1 MKKNINKEKST
12 NSFLKSF
19 FDIEYNNNKLLFNN
33 LENIYSLITFLS
45 HNIED
50 LDIETPDLRY
60 GTRKD
65 LLEKLKIIEGFYK
78 SMKID
83 FNIEDIVK
91 NGTFNIIS
99 TNNSEEATFSE
110 MYSGNNNYTV
120 TEESYINPKTN
131 QKEITYK
138 EYHETINVNNND
150 LLTDSI
156 IWVHEVSHYRNQPYK
171 QRWEVNDI
179 LTELVAFTEE
189 LIYIDYLKKIGYEE
203 EASMFAVAD
212 YNNFY
217 YFLTR
222 SYYII
227 RMVLLYYSLGE
238 ISKESYKMLYGKDK
252 DYKKS
257 LNIFFKEIQVDRR
270 SIFTL
275 LYYSVGAI
283 SMYNYIEYK
292 KDPTF
297 FNRVQELNTALLTNS
312 TSLEESLKI
321 INISLNEESLQRI
334 LDNIN
339 IFKEEIKKESK
350 TKVLK
355 RKQTQK

>member
-1 MKKNINKEKST
+1 MEKNIDKEKSA

-19 FDIEYNNNKLLFNN
+19 FDIEYNKNKLLFSN

-50 LDIETPDLRY
+50 LDMETPDLSC
-60 GTRKD
+60 GARKD
-65 LLEKLKIIEGFYK
+65 LMEKLKLIEGFYK

-99 TNNSEEATFSE
+99 TNNPDEATFSE
-110 MYSGNNNYTV
+110 IYSGNNNYIV
-120 TEESYINPKTN
+120 TEEFYTDSKTN
-131 QKEITYK
+131 QKIITYK
-138 EYHETINVNNND
+138 EYHEAINVNNND

-156 IWVHEVSHYRNQPYK
+156 IWVHEASHYRNQPYK

-189 LIYIDYLKKIGYEE
+189 LIYIDYLKRVGYEE
-203 EASMFAVAD
+203 EANMFAVAD

-227 RMVLLYYSLGE
+227 RIVLLYYSLGE
-238 ISKESYKMLYGKDK
+238 ISKESYKILYGKDK

-257 LNIFFKEIQVDRR
+257 LNIFFKEIQVNRK

-283 SMYNYIEYK
+283 SMYNYTEYK

-297 FNRVQELNTALLTNS
+297 FAKVQELNNALLTNS
-312 TSLEESLKI
+312 ASLENSLKI
-321 INISLNEESLQRI
+321 ININLNEESLQRI
-334 LDNIN
+334 VNNIN
-339 IFKEEIKKESK
+339 IFKEEIKKEIK
-350 TKVLK
+350 TKVL
-355 RKQTQK
+355 RKNKQ

>member
-1 MKKNINKEKST
+1 MKEKVEVEVST
-12 NSFLKSF
+12 NTFLKSF
-19 FDIEYNNNKLLFNN
+19 FDIEYNKNKLLFSN
-33 LENIYSLITFLS
+33 LGNIYSLITFLS
-45 HNIED
+45 NNIEN
-50 LDIETPDLRY
+50 LDMKTPDLSC
-60 GTRKD
+60 GARKD
-65 LLEKLKIIEGFYK
+65 LMEKLKLIEGFYK

-99 TNNSEEATFSE
+99 TNNPDEATFSE
-110 MYSGNNNYTV
+110 IYSGNNNYII
-120 TEESYINPKTN
+120 TEEFYTDSKTN
-131 QKEITYK
+131 QKIITYK
-138 EYHETINVNNND
+138 EYHKTINVYNND
-150 LLTDSI
+150 LVTDSI
-156 IWVHEVSHYRNQPYK
+156 IWVHEISHYRNQPSIK
-171 QRWEVNDI
+171 RGEVNDI

-189 LIYIDYLKKIGYEE
+189 LIYIDYLKRVGYEE
-203 EASMFAVAD
+203 EANMFAVAA

-227 RMVLLYYSLGE
+227 RIVLLYYSLGE
-238 ISKESYKMLYGKDK
+238 ISKESYKILYGKDK

-257 LNIFFKEIQVDRR
+257 LNTFFKEIQVNRK

-283 SMYNYIEYK
+283 SMYNYTEYK

-297 FNRVQELNTALLTNS
+297 FAKVQELNNALLTNS
-312 TSLEESLKI
+312 ASLENSLKI
-321 INISLNEESLQRI
+321 INISLNKESLQRI

-339 IFKEEIKKESK
+339 IFKEEIKKEIK
-350 TKVLK
+350 TKVL
-355 RKQTQK
+355 RK

>member
-1 MKKNINKEKST
+1 MEKNIDKEKSA

-19 FDIEYNNNKLLFNN
+19 FDIEYNNNKLLFSN
-33 LENIYSLITFLS
+33 LGNIYSLITFLS

-50 LDIETPDLRY
+50 LDMEAPDLSC

-99 TNNSEEATFSE
+99 TNNSAEATFSE

-120 TEESYINPKTN
+120 TEESYTDSKTT
-131 QKEITYK
+131 QKVVTYK
-138 EYHETINVNNND
+138 EYHETINIYNND
-150 LLTDSI
+150 LLTDSV
-156 IWVHEVSHYRNQPYK
+156 IWAHESSHYRNQPYK

-203 EASMFAVAD
+203 EASMFAVSE
-212 YNNFY
+212 YNNLY
-217 YFLTR
+217 CFLTR

-227 RMVLLYYSLGE
+227 RIVLLYYSLGE
-238 ISKESYKMLYGKDK
+238 ISKESYKMLYGEDE

-257 LNIFFKEIQVDRR
+257 LNIFFKEIQVNRK

-297 FNRVQELNTALLTNS
+297 FDRVQELNNALLTNS

-334 LDNIN
+334 VNNIN

-350 TKVLK
+350 TKVLRK
-355 RKQTQK
+355 KQTQK

>member
-1 MKKNINKEKST
+1 MKEKVEVEVST
-12 NSFLKSF
+12 NTFLKSF
-19 FDIEYNNNKLLFNN
+19 FDIEYNKNKLLFSN
-33 LENIYSLITFLS
+33 LGNIYSLITFLS
-45 HNIED
+45 NNVEN
-50 LDIETPDLRY
+50 LDMKTPDLSC
-60 GTRKD
+60 GARKD
-65 LLEKLKIIEGFYK
+65 LMEKLKLIEGFYK

-99 TNNSEEATFSE
+99 TNNPDEATFSE
-110 MYSGNNNYTV
+110 IYSGNNNYII
-120 TEESYINPKTN
+120 TEEFYTDSKTN
-131 QKEITYK
+131 QKIITYK
-138 EYHETINVNNND
+138 EYHKTINVYNND
-150 LLTDSI
+150 LVTDSI
-156 IWVHEVSHYRNQPYK
+156 IWVHEISHYRNQPSIK
-171 QRWEVNDI
+171 RGEVNDI

-189 LIYIDYLKKIGYEE
+189 LIYIDYLKRVGYEE
-203 EASMFAVAD
+203 EANMFAVAA

-227 RMVLLYYSLGE
+227 RIVLLYYSLGE
-238 ISKESYKMLYGKDK
+238 ISKESYKILYGKDK

-257 LNIFFKEIQVDRR
+257 LNTFFKEIQVNRK

-283 SMYNYIEYK
+283 SMYNYTEYK

-297 FNRVQELNTALLTNS
+297 FAKVQELNNALLTNS
-312 TSLEESLKI
+312 ASLENSLKI
-321 INISLNEESLQRI
+321 INISLNKESLQRI

-339 IFKEEIKKESK
+339 IFKEEIKKEIK
-350 TKVLK
+350 TKVL
-355 RKQTQK
+355 RK

>member
-1 MKKNINKEKST
+1 MEKNIDKEKSA

-19 FDIEYNNNKLLFNN
+19 FDIEYNKNRLLFSN
-33 LENIYSLITFLS
+33 LGNIYSLITFLCC
-45 HNIED
+45 NIEV
-50 LDIETPDLRY
+50 LDMEIPDLRY

-65 LLEKLKIIEGFYK
+65 LAEKLKIIEGFYK

-110 MYSGNNNYTV
+110 MYSGKNNYTV

-131 QKEITYK
+131 QKVIIYK

-150 LLTDSI
+150 LLTDSVV
-156 IWVHEVSHYRNQPYK
+156 WVHEASHYRNQPYK
-171 QRWEVNDI
+171 QRWEVNYI

-203 EASMFAVAD
+203 EANMFAVAD

-217 YFLTR
+217 CFLTR

-238 ISKESYKMLYGKDK
+238 ISKESYKMLYGEDE

-257 LNIFFKEIQVDRR
+257 LNIFFKEIQVDRK

-292 KDPTF
+292 KDPAF
-297 FNRVQELNTALLTNS
+297 FDRVQELNNALLTNS
-312 TSLEESLKI
+312 TSLEDSLKI

-334 LDNIN
+334 VNNIN
-339 IFKEEIKKESK
+339 IFKEKIKKESK
-350 TKVLK
+350 TKVL
-355 RKQTQK
+355 RKKQK

>member
-1 MKKNINKEKST
+1 MKEKVEVEVST
-12 NSFLKSF
+12 NTFLKSF
-19 FDIEYNNNKLLFNN
+19 FDIEYNKNKLLFSN
-33 LENIYSLITFLS
+33 LGNIYSIITFLS
-45 HNIED
+45 NNIEN
-50 LDIETPDLRY
+50 LDMKTPDLSC
-60 GTRKD
+60 GARKD
-65 LLEKLKIIEGFYK
+65 LMEKLKLIEGFYK

-99 TNNSEEATFSE
+99 TNNPDEATFSE
-110 MYSGNNNYTV
+110 IYSGNNNYII
-120 TEESYINPKTN
+120 TEEFYTDSKTN
-131 QKEITYK
+131 QKIITYK
-138 EYHETINVNNND
+138 EYHKTINVYNND
-150 LLTDSI
+150 LVTDSI
-156 IWVHEVSHYRNQPYK
+156 IWVHEISHYRNQPSIK
-171 QRWEVNDI
+171 RGEVNDI

-189 LIYIDYLKKIGYEE
+189 LIYIDYLKRVGYEE
-203 EASMFAVAD
+203 EANMFAVAA

-227 RMVLLYYSLGE
+227 RIVLLYYSLGE
-238 ISKESYKMLYGKDK
+238 ISKESYKILYGKDK

-257 LNIFFKEIQVDRR
+257 LNTFFKEIQVNRK

-283 SMYNYIEYK
+283 SMYNYTEYK

-297 FNRVQELNTALLTNS
+297 FAKVQELNNALLTNS
-312 TSLEESLKI
+312 ASLENSLKI
-321 INISLNEESLQRI
+321 INISLNKESLQRI

-339 IFKEEIKKESK
+339 IFKEEIKKEIK
-350 TKVLK
+350 TKVL
-355 RKQTQK
+355 RK

>member
-1 MKKNINKEKST
+1 MKEKVEVEVST
-12 NSFLKSF
+12 NTFLKSF
-19 FDIEYNNNKLLFNN
+19 FDIEYNKNKLLFSN
-33 LENIYSLITFLS
+33 LGNIYSLITFLS
-45 HNIED
+45 NNIEN
-50 LDIETPDLRY
+50 LDMKTPDLSC
-60 GTRKD
+60 GARKD
-65 LLEKLKIIEGFYK
+65 LMEKLKLIEGFYK

-99 TNNSEEATFSE
+99 TNNPDEATFSE
-110 MYSGNNNYTV
+110 IYSGNNNYII
-120 TEESYINPKTN
+120 TEEFYTDSKTN
-131 QKEITYK
+131 QKIITYK
-138 EYHETINVNNND
+138 EYHETINVYNND
-150 LLTDSI
+150 LVTDSI
-156 IWVHEVSHYRNQPYK
+156 IWVHEISHYRNQPSIK
-171 QRWEVNDI
+171 RGEVNDI

-189 LIYIDYLKKIGYEE
+189 LIYIDYLKRVGYEE
-203 EASMFAVAD
+203 EANMFAVAA

-227 RMVLLYYSLGE
+227 RIVLLYYSLGE
-238 ISKESYKMLYGKDK
+238 ISKESYKILYGKDK

-257 LNIFFKEIQVDRR
+257 LNTFFKEIQVNRK

-283 SMYNYIEYK
+283 SMYNYTEYK

-297 FNRVQELNTALLTNS
+297 FAKVQELNNALLTNS
-312 TSLEESLKI
+312 ASLENSLKI

-339 IFKEEIKKESK
+339 IFKEEIKKEIK
-350 TKVLK
+350 TKVL
-355 RKQTQK
+355 RK